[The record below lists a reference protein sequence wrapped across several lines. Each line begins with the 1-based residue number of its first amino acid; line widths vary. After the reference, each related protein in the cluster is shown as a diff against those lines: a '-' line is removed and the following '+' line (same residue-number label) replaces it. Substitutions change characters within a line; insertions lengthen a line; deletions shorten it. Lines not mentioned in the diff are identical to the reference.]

1 MHVIIFKVIIINVI
15 IKCMWSYSMR
25 PSSVWSYSMWTS
37 SMWSS
42 TACDHILTLTSRFQ
56 GDSDSQQ
63 NAHSVH
69 QCALLSTWYGSGCC
83 PAAKKSQLRNTYIQ
97 QKYYDLS
104 KCFLIIIKVFCFAW
118 FSTWHKVFLIG
129 GMWGVYFDKAL
140 AKRLRNWRQYESL
153 QMTKIFNSSGWGFW
167 HKTKPDFG
175 LNAMRSTRAP
185 LLTAVATR
193 RLLQLDLRPG
203 SCQGSG
209 SVPCPPEPSPPHPKW
224 EPFNP
229 PPHSPA
235 DTFPPS

>member
-1 MHVIIFKVIIINVI
+1 M
-15 IKCMWSYSMR
+15 
-25 PSSVWSYSMWTS
+25 
-37 SMWSS
+37 
-42 TACDHILTLTSRFQ
+42 
-56 GDSDSQQ
+56 
-63 NAHSVH
+63 
-69 QCALLSTWYGSGCC
+69 
-83 PAAKKSQLRNTYIQ
+83 
-97 QKYYDLS
+97 
-104 KCFLIIIKVFCFAW
+104 
-118 FSTWHKVFLIG
+118 G
-129 GMWGVYFDKAL
+129 GVGVYFDKAL

-153 QMTKIFNSSGWGFW
+153 QMTKIFNSSGCSFW

-229 PPHSPA
+229 TPHSPA
-235 DTFPPS
+235 NTFPRNLPCTQPHFSERRTRLFEFQLSDFLPGLAATAVAAGAHCRTQRPLKLNLTNTGRL